1 MIRVSW
7 NYFIPFIYIY
17 KYIIPPTNQTQISLN
32 PKSPSECLEI
42 PINSPPSPI
51 ASRIYISSLATLQN
65 PPFIHTHVCQYHHP
79 WHCSLSVIRQ
89 QQQHAR
95 DSCNTAAGACIRAP
109 ARLRT
114 RARKRLTTGAQMERR
129 DKGYTRAPAEIDEKK
144 RKEARRERRR
154 IEGGEKR
161 NEAARIVA
169 VCTCIYIVGIE

>member
-114 RARKRLTTGAQMERR
+114 RARAR
-129 DKGYTRAPAEIDEKK
+129 DLLP
-144 RKEARRERRR
+144 ARRWKGEIKDIRARQPRLMKKKGRRR
-154 IEGGEKR
+154 GERGGE
-161 NEAARIVA
+161 
-169 VCTCIYIVGIE
+169 